1 MTYKILFVCLGNI
14 CRSSAAEEIM
24 RQQLVAAGLDT
35 MVTVDSAGLI
45 NYHEGELTDPR
56 MRDHAFRRGYK
67 ITHRSRPIQTA
78 DFQYFDLIIGM
89 DHSNIQS
96 LRRLAQTPQQKAKI
110 HLITEFTLN
119 TIADIVPDPYYGG
132 PSGFEHVLDLLE
144 DCTSGLVSYLQTSLP
159 Q

>member
-35 MVTVDSAGLI
+35 QVTVDSAGLI
-45 NYHEGELTDPR
+45 NYHEGELADPR

-67 ITHRSRPIQTA
+67 LTHRSRPVNPQ
-78 DFQYFDLIIGM
+78 DFQSFDLILGM

-96 LRRLAQTPQQKAKI
+96 LRRLAQTSEQKAKI
-110 HLITEFTLN
+110 RLITDYSKN
-119 TIADIVPDPYYGG
+119 TAADIVPDPYYGG
-132 PSGFEHVLDLLE
+132 PSGFERVLDLLE
-144 DCTSGLVSYLQTSLP
+144 DCTSGLVSHLQSSLP
-159 Q
+159 L